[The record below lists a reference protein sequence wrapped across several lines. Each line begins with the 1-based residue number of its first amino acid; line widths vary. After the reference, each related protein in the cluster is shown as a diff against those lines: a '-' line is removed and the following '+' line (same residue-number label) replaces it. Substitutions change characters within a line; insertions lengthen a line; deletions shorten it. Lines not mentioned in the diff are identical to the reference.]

1 MDLSFLDDI
10 KLSELDGKDEIV
22 KSVRF
27 SKEDFYLLKYLQY
40 KNKKFSYV
48 KELIV
53 KDINNEFNA
62 SSSISKDDIKTLI
75 KQTLKEDDE
84 LKDIIRDILKED
96 GHELESENEHDSKD
110 DNKQI
115 ETENPELLAFM
126 KKK

>member
-53 KDINNEFNA
+53 KDINNEFNSA
-62 SSSISKDDIKTLI
+62 SSISKDDIKTLI

-96 GHELESENEHDSKD
+96 GHELRNEHEHDIKSDSK
-110 DNKQI
+110 KT